1 MTLFDH
7 SQDKHKNLLPF
18 DGAVNYYGP
27 LWTKDQADFYL
38 NQLIEGIDWQREEIF
53 MFGKKI
59 TTKRKVGWYG
69 EQPFKYTYSNTTK
82 QALPWTKE
90 LLELRTVVEEKAGE
104 SFNSCLLN
112 LYHNGDEGMGWHSD
126 DEPDMKKEGAIASL
140 SFGAKRK
147 FVFKHK
153 DSKTKVELYLD
164 HGSLL
169 VMKGTTQTFW
179 MHTLP
184 KSKKITTLRVN
195 LTFRTIVD

>member
-7 SQDKHKNLLPF
+7 SLDKHKNLLPF

-38 NQLIEGIDWQREEIF
+38 IQLIESIDWQREEIF

-69 EQPFKYTYSNTTK
+69 EQPFRYTYSNTTK

-90 LLELRTVVEEKAGE
+90 LLELRTVIEEKTGK

-126 DEPDMKKEGAIASL
+126 DEPDLKKEGAIASL

-153 DSKTKVELYLD
+153 DSKIKVELYLD